1 LWSLLRRVAAGSATG
16 SDVLRLQRLCGQWS
30 DPSPLEPHL
39 RVFAA
44 HLRDALSRE
53 V

>member
-1 LWSLLRRVAAGSATG
+1 MWSLLGRVADGSATG
-16 SDVLRLQRLCGQWS
+16 ADAQRLQRLCGQWS

-44 HLRDALSRE
+44 HLRGALSRE
-53 V
+53 A